1 MYKDKSFVSKIY
13 LKRQL
18 YNLEM
23 KDGATIHEYFNEFNI
38 LLNDL
43 LGINAKIDEKEQDT
57 LLLYLM
63 PDSWKNYIMS
73 LSHVNLRWFYSS
85 IVVVGGATE
94 KVVVDNY
101 FIYRIVGLGFRWDQ
115 RLNNANNNR
124 IGEEKFKSEGDIKC
138 YNYEKLGHIMKHC
151 IKLVKDKKNG
161 KGQQQKEANVV
172 KFNEL
177 VMIFDCFHEHY
188 GADYGS
194 I

>member
-73 LSHVNLRWFYSS
+73 LSHVNLR
-85 IVVVGGATE
+85 
-94 KVVVDNY
+94 
-101 FIYRIVGLGFRWDQ
+101 
-115 RLNNANNNR
+115 
-124 IGEEKFKSEGDIKC
+124 
-138 YNYEKLGHIMKHC
+138 
-151 IKLVKDKKNG
+151 
-161 KGQQQKEANVV
+161 
-172 KFNEL
+172 
-177 VMIFDCFHEHY
+177 
-188 GADYGS
+188 
-194 I
+194 